1 MSTTTPPRVLLADD
15 HTLVLEGFRRIVE
28 QRCEVVGAVED
39 GRALLEAAV
48 RLRPDI
54 ILLDI
59 SMPLLNGVDA
69 GRQIKKLLPDVKLI
83 FVTMHADPAY
93 VSEAFKAGASAYLL
107 KRSAARELDQAIEA
121 VLKGQYF
128 VTSLLTR
135 EIVTGLSSEEGGM
148 FSQRQDL
155 TPRQREVLQHCR
167 RADHQRNR
175 GTLEH
180 LSQNRGVPQGP
191 NHFPSQSAHD
201 RRADQICARTRAHL
215 RLAPAF
221 SRFCVT
227 RTVPR
232 FSPVPRT
239 LLRST

>member
-1 MSTTTPPRVLLADD
+1 MSTTPPPRVLLADD

-48 RLRPDI
+48 RLRPDL

-69 GRQIKKLLPDVKLI
+69 GRQLKKLLPEAKLI

-135 EIVTGLSSEEGGM
+135 ELVTGLSSEDGGC
-148 FSQRQDL
+148 FHSD
-155 TPRQREVLQHCR
+155 
-167 RADHQRNR
+167 RN
-175 GTLEH
+175 
-180 LSQNRGVPQGP
+180 
-191 NHFPSQSAHD
+191 
-201 RRADQICARTRAHL
+201 
-215 RLAPAF
+215 
-221 SRFCVT
+221 
-227 RTVPR
+227 
-232 FSPVPRT
+232 
-239 LLRST
+239 

>member
-1 MSTTTPPRVLLADD
+1 MSTTPPPRVLLADD

-48 RLRPDI
+48 RLRPDL

-69 GRQIKKLLPDVKLI
+69 GRQLKKLLPEAKLI

-135 EIVTGLSSEEGGM
+135 ELVTGLSSEDGGM
-148 FSQRQDL
+148 FSQRQEL
-155 TPRQREVLQHCR
+155 TPRQREVLQLIAEGRTIKEIAALLNISPKTVEFHK
-167 RADHQRNR
+167 AQIIF
-175 GTLEH
+175 H
-180 LSQNRGVPQGP
+180 LNLRTTAELTKYALAHGLT
-191 NHFPSQSAHD
+191 SA
-201 RRADQICARTRAHL
+201 
-215 RLAPAF
+215 
-221 SRFCVT
+221 
-227 RTVPR
+227 
-232 FSPVPRT
+232 
-239 LLRST
+239 

>member
-1 MSTTTPPRVLLADD
+1 MSTTPPPRVLLADD

-155 TPRQREVLQHCR
+155 TPRQREVLQLIAEGRTIKEIAALLNISPKTVEFHK
-167 RADHQRNR
+167 AQIIF
-175 GTLEH
+175 H
-180 LSQNRGVPQGP
+180 LNLRTTAELTKYALAHGLT
-191 NHFPSQSAHD
+191 SA
-201 RRADQICARTRAHL
+201 
-215 RLAPAF
+215 
-221 SRFCVT
+221 
-227 RTVPR
+227 
-232 FSPVPRT
+232 
-239 LLRST
+239 